1 MFERS
6 REHTSKYYTLC
17 SLDKTHYYSIIILW
31 QGGSSRKERQNRMS
45 NINLYPSK
53 IKDIERLQSYE
64 YILNA
69 MLQNEGLI
77 GEYDR
82 EFEGARTK

>member
-1 MFERS
+1 MS
-6 REHTSKYYTLC
+6 QIDLC
-17 SLDKTHYYSIIILW
+17 
-31 QGGSSRKERQNRMS
+31 
-45 NINLYPSK
+45 PSK

-64 YILNA
+64 DILNA

-82 EFEGARTK
+82 EFDEAKQE

>member
-1 MFERS
+1 
-6 REHTSKYYTLC
+6 
-17 SLDKTHYYSIIILW
+17 
-31 QGGSSRKERQNRMS
+31 MS

>member
-1 MFERS
+1 
-6 REHTSKYYTLC
+6 
-17 SLDKTHYYSIIILW
+17 
-31 QGGSSRKERQNRMS
+31 MS

-64 YILNA
+64 HILNA

-82 EFEGARTK
+82 EFEGARTE

>member
-1 MFERS
+1 
-6 REHTSKYYTLC
+6 
-17 SLDKTHYYSIIILW
+17 
-31 QGGSSRKERQNRMS
+31 MS

-53 IKDIERLQSYE
+53 IKDIERLQNYE
-64 YILNA
+64 YLINT

-82 EFEGARTK
+82 GFKEVETR